1 MSPPEVLVT
10 LDLAGIQ
17 TLLMIIIFPF
27 QVTFSLHRIVAILD
41 FWVKMMQKQQT
52 DMATSRKRTRDTQN
66 NSNLPVEGH
75 LFYHRGPG
83 TPAPYDD
90 ELPAIQERDKC
101 DYSIKITKEPGLS
114 SFEYLGLSS
123 SY

>member
-1 MSPPEVLVT
+1 MIPWDHQVPYDYV
-10 LDLAGIQ
+10 LDLFFLCPDTTRGR
-17 TLLMIIIFPF
+17 PP
-27 QVTFSLHRIVAILD
+27 
-41 FWVKMMQKQQT
+41 
-52 DMATSRKRTRDTQN
+52 MATSRKRTRDTQN